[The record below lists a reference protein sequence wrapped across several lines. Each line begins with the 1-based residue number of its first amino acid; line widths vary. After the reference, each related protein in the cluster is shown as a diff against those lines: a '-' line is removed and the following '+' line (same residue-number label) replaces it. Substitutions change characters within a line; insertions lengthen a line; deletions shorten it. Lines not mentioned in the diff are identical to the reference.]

1 MTAKTII
8 LACVF
13 IFLAVPAYAKG
24 ETVDPVSIILD
35 QPDCPITITMHKC
48 RFDPE
53 DTGQYTYHSDRIEH
67 EVNYKKVSEKEIV
80 AIKFGFVEFDVF
92 NDFLDGFSGIIVEN
106 PGIIKVIER
115 KKGTNWYNYSYYA
128 FTFDKYGTGIVY
140 VSAVRFFDGTVWK
153 ADLDQVIDQLK
164 KYESNLKKEDLE
176 RKNENIFELL
186 KRLIQK

>member
-1 MTAKTII
+1 MTAKIII
-8 LACVF
+8 LACIF
-13 IFLAVPAYAKG
+13 ILLAVPAYAKG
-24 ETVDPVSIILD
+24 KTIDPVSIILD

-48 RFDPE
+48 HFERE
-53 DTGQYTYHSDRIEH
+53 DTMQYNYHSARIAH
-67 EVNYKKVSEKEIV
+67 EVNYKKVSEKDIV
-80 AIKFGFVEFDVF
+80 AIKFGFVEFDIF
-92 NDFLDGFSGIIVEN
+92 NDFLDSFSGLIVEN
-106 PGIIKVIER
+106 PGIINVIER
-115 KKGTNWYNYSYYA
+115 KDGISFYNNTYHA
-128 FTFDKYGTGIVY
+128 FAFDRYGTGIVY